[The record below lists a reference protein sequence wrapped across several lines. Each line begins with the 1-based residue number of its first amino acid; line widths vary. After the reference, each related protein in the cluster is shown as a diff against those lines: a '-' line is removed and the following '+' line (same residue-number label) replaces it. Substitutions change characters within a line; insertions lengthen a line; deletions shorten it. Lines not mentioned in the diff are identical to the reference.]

1 MRKGILALLVA
12 FSTTAPAQE
21 LRNKKDGNYRF
32 TVIKNLENTPIED
45 QAKSNT
51 CWSFSSLSYIESE
64 LLRMGKPVVNL
75 SEMFIV
81 YHSYL
86 EKAEKYVRMHGNTT
100 FAAGG
105 AFHDS
110 FDMIKKYGIVP
121 QSVYTG
127 FTNGET
133 KINHI
138 KLDSLLKRM
147 VDSIVQQKVVSK
159 NWYAPIQN
167 TLDDYLGKM
176 PDNFELEGKKYTPL
190 SFASTLGLNYSNY
203 IEITSFTHHPFYGKC
218 ILEIPDNW
226 QWKEMYNVPL
236 EDLISIINQALMNG
250 YTVAW
255 GADTSEPGFSF
266 KNGVAIVSDIDLK
279 SINKEKKDSVINNP
293 GKQKKITQLLRQE
306 AFDNYETT
314 DDHSMHIVGIVKD
327 QTGTNYYIVKNSWG
341 MLNNECGGYFY
352 ASEAYVKYKTTSIMI
367 NKESLKKETATK
379 LGL

>member
-110 FDMIKKYGIVP
+110 FDM
-121 QSVYTG
+121 
-127 FTNGET
+127 
-133 KINHI
+133 
-138 KLDSLLKRM
+138 
-147 VDSIVQQKVVSK
+147 
-159 NWYAPIQN
+159 
-167 TLDDYLGKM
+167 
-176 PDNFELEGKKYTPL
+176 
-190 SFASTLGLNYSNY
+190 
-203 IEITSFTHHPFYGKC
+203 
-218 ILEIPDNW
+218 
-226 QWKEMYNVPL
+226 
-236 EDLISIINQALMNG
+236 
-250 YTVAW
+250 
-255 GADTSEPGFSF
+255 
-266 KNGVAIVSDIDLK
+266 
-279 SINKEKKDSVINNP
+279 
-293 GKQKKITQLLRQE
+293 
-306 AFDNYETT
+306 
-314 DDHSMHIVGIVKD
+314 
-327 QTGTNYYIVKNSWG
+327 
-341 MLNNECGGYFY
+341 
-352 ASEAYVKYKTTSIMI
+352 
-367 NKESLKKETATK
+367 
-379 LGL
+379 